1 MPASSGNGAVT
12 RSTLRQQIA
21 DALRDEVLAGRLQ
34 PGQEFTVKEI
44 AEQYGVSATPVRE
57 ALVDLSAQ
65 GLLEADQHRGFRV
78 HEYSLADFRGMI
90 EARGLVTDGMFHGL
104 AKGLPTAPE
113 GSRGGSTGG
122 GAGHSTGGGTG
133 RSAGHR
139 TGGSAGGMT
148 STAGVFAADSPG
160 PRGFFVRAGDP
171 RAAAALAGVRRR
183 GEEARRAATA
193 GELNILIGY
202 DLRFWRELGAL
213 FGNPYLTDFLHR
225 LRVQSWVCAVQ
236 HLSRIGDL
244 RGRLWSDHT
253 EVVDALTRRDLA
265 DAHRIVDTY
274 DMHSLAL
281 IEGLANL
288 DAENT
293 VLTSDDDKPD
303 NELDDKRENK
313 EKEYEGKGGAAE

>member
-1 MPASSGNGAVT
+1 MPASTGNGAVT

-65 GLLEADQHRGFRV
+65 GLLDADQHRGFRV
-78 HEYSLADFRGMI
+78 PEYSLADFRGMV

-104 AKGLPTAPE
+104 AKGLAPA
-113 GSRGGSTGG
+113 GPSGV
-122 GAGHSTGGGTG
+122 GAGGRVGG
-133 RSAGHR
+133 
-139 TGGSAGGMT
+139 
-148 STAGVFAADSPG
+148 FASDSPG
-160 PRGFFVRAGDP
+160 PRGFFVRVGDP

-213 FGNPYLTDFLHR
+213 FGNQYLTDFLHR

-236 HLSRIGDL
+236 HLRRHDDL

-265 DAHRIVDTY
+265 EAHRIVDEY
-274 DMHSLAL
+274 DAHSLAL
-281 IEGLANL
+281 IEGLATEVV
-288 DAENT
+288 AAGE
-293 VLTSDDDKPD
+293 SDSPAPEKDDNDVTAPGGNGD
-303 NELDDKRENK
+303 N
-313 EKEYEGKGGAAE
+313 GGTHG